1 MAEAAKRREKKMI
14 KVAALIWIMLGTTLA
29 GIAVTAVVA
38 TPQLAEQS
46 AKLIPIW
53 AAVGFLIA
61 MPISLMI
68 AKKIAAAR

>member
-1 MAEAAKRREKKMI
+1 MI